1 MPMKCRLLGWS
12 ALIVMALPL
21 AGQIRGPMLGWVWD
35 SRQESIR
42 PVLGITGSSV
52 LGKGIDLG
60 APVRHAS
67 ISGSQEFAVYLAGE
81 NRSAML
87 VDLRS
92 VDTPS
97 RALEGIADGAIQT
110 VLSPR
115 GEAALFLYEDPKM
128 IRVVRGLPAEPVL
141 VREIDLSVEGLPVDP
156 DDEAHP
162 LRWAVSDDGT
172 LVALGYPGQKQ
183 VLLIDESSNRVALP
197 QELTAK
203 SISFLEKSSSV
214 LIAAGDGVYLVQG
227 APANLEFRKVW
238 ETTASAATALEGG
251 RILLVDPAIESV
263 VEVNADDGS
272 LRVAQC
278 PCSPTAIVRMS
289 GSGVFRLNEVS
300 ADPLWLL
307 EIQKSGLRT
316 VFVPPDAET
325 PQ

>member
-1 MPMKCRLLGWS
+1 MMCRFLGWT
-12 ALIVMALPL
+12 ALIAMALPL

-60 APVRHAS
+60 AAVKHAS
-67 ISGSQEFAVYLAGE
+67 ISGSQEFAIYVAGD
-81 NRSAML
+81 NRAAML
-87 VDLRS
+87 VDLRP

-97 RALEGIADGAIQT
+97 RALEGIAEGAVKT

-128 IRVVRGLPAEPVL
+128 IRVVRGLPSEPVL
-141 VREIDLSVEGLPVDP
+141 AREIDLSVEGLPVDP
-156 DDEAHP
+156 ADEAHP
-162 LRWAVSDDGT
+162 VRWAVSDDGD
-172 LVALGYPGQKQ
+172 LVALGYPERKQ
-183 VLLIDESSNRVALP
+183 VMLIDEQSNRIVLP
-197 QELTAK
+197 QELVAQ
-203 SISFLEKSSSV
+203 SLNFLEKSRNL
-214 LIAAGDGVYLVQG
+214 LIAARDGVHLVHG
-227 APANLEFRKVW
+227 APANIEFQKVW
-238 ETTASAATALEGG
+238 ETAASVAAAWEGG

-263 VEVNADDGS
+263 VEVNVGDGS

-289 GSGVFRLNEVS
+289 GRGVFRLNEVS

-307 EIQKSGLRT
+307 EIQESGLRT
-316 VFVPPDAET
+316 VFVPPDADM